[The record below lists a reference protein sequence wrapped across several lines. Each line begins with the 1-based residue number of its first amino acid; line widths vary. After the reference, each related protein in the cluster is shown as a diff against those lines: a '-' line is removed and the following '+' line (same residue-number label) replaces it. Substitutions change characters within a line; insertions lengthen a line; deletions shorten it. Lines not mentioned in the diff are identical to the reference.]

1 MPGFKETSNGSD
13 KRCYASSRI
22 SIEHAT
28 EHVRRLDDTPSASM
42 V

>member
-1 MPGFKETSNGSD
+1 MPGFKEMSNGSNE
-13 KRCYASSRI
+13 RCCANSRI